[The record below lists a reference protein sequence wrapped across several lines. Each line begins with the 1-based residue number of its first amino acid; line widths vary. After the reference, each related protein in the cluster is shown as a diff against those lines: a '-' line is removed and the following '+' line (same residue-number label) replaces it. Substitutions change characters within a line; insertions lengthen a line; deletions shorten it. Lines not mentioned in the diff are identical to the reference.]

1 MEGAVG
7 VGVSGTGVEAK
18 RYSSSWYL
26 WWRRLEVVAVVAVLV
41 LVAGEWLR
49 QHAHTGFAE
58 CHKSNRLK
66 GMMIVIVAR

>member
-1 MEGAVG
+1 MVAAVG
-7 VGVSGTGVEAK
+7 GGSCGSG
-18 RYSSSWYL
+18 
-26 WWRRLEVVAVVAVLV
+26 LV

-49 QHAHTGFAE
+49 QHSHTGFAE

>member
-1 MEGAVG
+1 ME
-7 VGVSGTGVEAK
+7 
-18 RYSSSWYL
+18 L
-26 WWRRLEVVAVVAVLV
+26 VAVVAVLV